1 MKSCVRCVG
10 GLVDARRSTLHTRGG
25 GSCSRLLRWVSS
37 GPAGAGAGAGAVTA
51 VRLEKDIRIALA
63 NIMEPYTQR
72 GILSAGIVQVVYANH
87 DY

>member
-37 GPAGAGAGAGAVTA
+37 GPAGAGAGAVAA

-72 GILSAGIVQVVYANH
+72 GILSAGIVQVVCANH